1 MQHTERNISF
11 LLIDSAFSAHRLPLP
26 DMSSYTTGFVDDV
39 EDMLVD
45 EQSTL
50 PDMSNTAGLVEDML
64 VDDKG
69 SFDRMEG
76 VMQTA
81 RAYQQEMVDES
92 LRQNTIIAV
101 RYRNA
106 YYQ

>member
-1 MQHTERNISF
+1 
-11 LLIDSAFSAHRLPLP
+11 
-26 DMSSYTTGFVDDV
+26 MSSYTTGFVGDG
-39 EDMLVD
+39 EQMLVD
-45 EQSTL
+45 EQSDFEQSTLHGSVHRPPL
-50 PDMSNTAGLVEDML
+50 PDMSNTTGLVDHML
-64 VDDKG
+64 DDKG

-101 RYRNA
+101 SYRNA

>member
-1 MQHTERNISF
+1 
-11 LLIDSAFSAHRLPLP
+11 
-26 DMSSYTTGFVDDV
+26 MSSYTTGFVDDV

-101 RYRNA
+101 RYP
-106 YYQ
+106 